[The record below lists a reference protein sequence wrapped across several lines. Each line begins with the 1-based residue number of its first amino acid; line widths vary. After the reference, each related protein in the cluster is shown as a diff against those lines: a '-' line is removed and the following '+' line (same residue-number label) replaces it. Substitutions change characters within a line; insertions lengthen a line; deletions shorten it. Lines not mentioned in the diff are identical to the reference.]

1 MPDYTYMPIMGALP
15 GKSFEEQTVAF
26 FQALQ
31 RQLDTLSARVD
42 ALDLQTPNNLEAINE
57 RLNDLEGLISTAQV
71 TADEAVAAA
80 STAQAT
86 ADQSVSDA
94 AEAATAA
101 SNAQTTANTAIANA
115 AAAQT
120 TANQAKTDAATAQ
133 TTADKGVDDAAAAAI
148 AAANAQ
154 KGADTAQ
161 ATANGA
167 VASSVPAG
175 GIILFNKDAL
185 PTGWVAADGQNSTPN
200 LQYYAAGNLKYAQK
214 S

>member
-57 RLNDLEGLISTAQV
+57 RLNELEGLISTAQV

-101 SNAQTTANTAIANA
+101 SNAQTTANTAIA
-115 AAAQT
+115 
-120 TANQAKTDAATAQ
+120 K
-133 TTADKGVDDAAAAAI
+133 
-148 AAANAQ
+148 
-154 KGADTAQ
+154 
-161 ATANGA
+161 ANGA

>member
-1 MPDYTYMPIMGALP
+1 MPDYTYMPIIGALP
-15 GKSFEEQTVAF
+15 GKSFEKQTVAF

-31 RQLDTLSARVD
+31 NQLDTLSARVD

-57 RLNDLEGLISTAQV
+57 RLNDLEGLISTAQ
-71 TADEAVAAA
+71 AAA

-94 AEAATAA
+94 AEAARAA

>member
-1 MPDYTYMPIMGALP
+1 MGALP

-31 RQLDTLSARVD
+31 RQLDTLSAQVD
-42 ALDLQTPNNLEAINE
+42 ALNLQTSNNLEAING
-57 RLNDLEGLISTAQV
+57 RLNELEGLISTAQV

-94 AEAATAA
+94 AKAATAA

-133 TTADKGVDDAAAAAI
+133 TTA
-148 AAANAQ
+148 NR
-154 KGADTAQ
+154 
-161 ATANGA
+161 A

-175 GIILFNKDAL
+175 GIILFNKKAL
-185 PTGWVAADGQNSTPN
+185 PTGWVAANGQNSTPN

>member
-31 RQLDTLSARVD
+31 RQLDTLSAQVD
-42 ALDLQTPNNLEAINE
+42 ALNLQTSNNLEAING
-57 RLNDLEGLISTAQV
+57 RLNELEGLISTAQV

-80 STAQAT
+80 S
-86 ADQSVSDA
+86 
-94 AEAATAA
+94 
-101 SNAQTTANTAIANA
+101 
-115 AAAQT
+115 
-120 TANQAKTDAATAQ
+120 TAQ